1 MKRIIPFLILAACT
15 ESDEAKLDH
24 AQILAVRAEPAHVAP
39 GQRAK
44 IDILAGNDAG
54 DVFEIAPDTLT
65 ARGQGGELAVE
76 QTADGWFVTAGAT
89 PDLATLS
96 VTLAIDGIS
105 WPATKSLIV
114 AEPAANPGI
123 TLAIDGNPATQ
134 PPAAAFDLTAAAGA
148 TSELAVTATGA
159 LPFTY
164 AWYSSVG
171 DLSHIHSATAT
182 LATDAAGEGVIVV
195 VVRDDVGGVTWQ
207 VVPARIQ

>member
-1 MKRIIPFLILAACT
+1 MKRIIPILVLAACT

-24 AQILAVRAEPAHVAP
+24 AQILAVRAEPSHVAP

-54 DVFEIAPDTLT
+54 DVFEIAPDTL
-65 ARGQGGELAVE
+65 AASGQGGALAVE
-76 QTADGWFVTAGAT
+76 QTADGWFVTAGPT
-89 PDLATLS
+89 PDLATLT

-105 WPATKSLIV
+105 WPATKSLVV

-123 TLAIDGNPATQ
+123 TLAIDGSPATEM
-134 PPAAAFDLTAAAGA
+134 TGSAGA
-148 TSELAVTATGA
+148 TAELAVTADGTA
-159 LPFTY
+159 PFTY

-171 DLSHIHSATAT
+171 DLSHIHSAAAT
-182 LATDAAGEGVIVV
+182 LETTAADEGVIVV